1 VTSPPQTAPSS
12 SAAAHPALAEAVALH
27 SSGRL
32 DEAAARYREI
42 LARSPENFDAAHLLG
57 VVALQQGRFDIAQR
71 LITAALA
78 VNPHDAAAAGNLGT
92 SYLRDG
98 QLEAALQWFELAL
111 RLKPDSVDALVN
123 VASALHA
130 MGRYVDAVPL
140 LRRAHGYEP
149 GAHAVCTLLGDCLL
163 QTGETQEAATLFEAA
178 TATSP
183 DVSTQAGQSRLQQA
197 IQEFRKGAPVAEP
210 TVAMRVAYAHSLLG
224 IGQNEE
230 AMEQLQRAL
239 ALEPNNPTLRWAIAL
254 GEIKAIYQTEMEI
267 GVSRGALAEKLGELA
282 AWYRSGPTVPEPFQ
296 AIGTIQAFYLAYQPF
311 NNRELLSAYGALCS
325 EWMAT
330 LPEYAATA
338 RPDARGSAPAEPAA
352 RGRKIRLGIAS
363 AQISAHSVWNAI
375 TKGWVEHIDRGQFE
389 ILLFHLGRGA
399 DRETERAKGLVAHF
413 EDRPRNIQDW
423 VRAIAAQHLD
433 VLVYPEIGMD
443 PLTIRLASLRLAPL
457 QATSWGHPET
467 SGLPTM
473 DLFISAELFEPPDA
487 AANYAETLVKLP
499 HLGVHVESRP
509 PANTPLEP
517 ASLDLPSSLDLP
529 DDEPLLICPGSPFKY
544 SPLFDD
550 VLTGIAKRLQRGLFR
565 KRSGARLVF
574 FRSHNESLDRLLEE
588 RLRRVFAAAGLDF
601 AEHVSLI
608 PFLDTP
614 RFFALL
620 RRSALMLDTLG
631 FSGFNTALQ
640 AIECDL
646 PVLCFEGEFLRGRL
660 ASAIMRRM
668 ELAVLIATSKDDF
681 IAKAVALARNAGER
695 TRLRTEIRR
704 RREVVFNDL
713 APIRALERAL
723 TDAVRGSGLVA

>member
-1 VTSPPQTAPSS
+1 
-12 SAAAHPALAEAVALH
+12 
-27 SSGRL
+27 
-32 DEAAARYREI
+32 
-42 LARSPENFDAAHLLG
+42 
-57 VVALQQGRFDIAQR
+57 
-71 LITAALA
+71 
-78 VNPHDAAAAGNLGT
+78 
-92 SYLRDG
+92 
-98 QLEAALQWFELAL
+98 
-111 RLKPDSVDALVN
+111 
-123 VASALHA
+123 
-130 MGRYVDAVPL
+130 
-140 LRRAHGYEP
+140 
-149 GAHAVCTLLGDCLL
+149 
-163 QTGETQEAATLFEAA
+163 
-178 TATSP
+178 
-183 DVSTQAGQSRLQQA
+183 
-197 IQEFRKGAPVAEP
+197 
-210 TVAMRVAYAHSLLG
+210 MRVAYAHSLLG
-224 IGQNEE
+224 TGQNEE
-230 AMEQLQRAL
+230 AIEQLQRAL

-338 RPDARGSAPAEPAA
+338 RPDARGGTPAGPAEL
-352 RGRKIRLGIAS
+352 GRKIRLGIAS
-363 AQISAHSVWNAI
+363 AQISEHSVWNAI

-389 ILLFHLGRGA
+389 ILLFHLGRGS

-443 PLTIRLASLRLAPL
+443 PLTLRLASLRLAPL

-473 DLFISAELFEPPDA
+473 DLYLSGELFEPPNA

-499 HLGVHVESRP
+499 HLGVHVESRSRAHAHAACE
-509 PANTPLEP
+509 PAVVALP
-517 ASLDLPSSLDLP
+517 ASLGLP
-529 DDEPLLICPGSPFKY
+529 DDEPLLICPGAPFKY
-544 SPLFDD
+544 SPLFDE

-565 KRSGARLVF
+565 KRSGGRLVF
-574 FRSHNESLDRLLEE
+574 FRSDNESLDRLLEE
-588 RLRRVFAAAGLDF
+588 RLRRVFAASGLDF

-608 PFLDTP
+608 PFLDAP

-620 RRSALMLDTLG
+620 RRSALLLDTMG

-646 PVLCFEGEFLRGRL
+646 PVLCFEGGFLRGRL

-668 ELAVLIATSKDDF
+668 ELPELIATSKDDF
-681 IAKAVALARNAGER
+681 VAKAAALARNADELG
-695 TRLRTEIRR
+695 RLRTEIRR
-704 RREVVFNDL
+704 RRGVVFNDL

-723 TDAVRGSGLVA
+723 TDAVRGSGLVAERLR